1 MSLSPTVDFGKDF
14 EPNAFD
20 EMEADLLIAV
30 MKDES

>member
-1 MSLSPTVDFGKDF
+1 MSLSPTVDFGKDC
-14 EPNAFD
+14 EPKAFG